1 MAGKR
6 RAEKRNPDK
15 RKPRGAGPS
24 ETTDASATG
33 RVRCPL
39 CSRQVS
45 FEGDDA
51 PAALNRHF
59 ETDCTWRHTSRSP
72 TRSAKRR

>member
-6 RAEKRNPDK
+6 KSDAQ
-15 RKPRGAGPS
+15 
-24 ETTDASATG
+24 ETGEAAAADP
-33 RVRCPL
+33 VRCPL
-39 CSRQVS
+39 CGRPVPVQ
-45 FEGDDA
+45 GDDEA

-72 TRSAKRR
+72 ARPAGGR

>member
-6 RAEKRNPDK
+6 RAGQRESP
-15 RKPRGAGPS
+15 GAGPS
-24 ETTDASATG
+24 GDAVTG

-39 CSRQVS
+39 CGRQVP

-72 TRSAKRR
+72 AHPAKRR